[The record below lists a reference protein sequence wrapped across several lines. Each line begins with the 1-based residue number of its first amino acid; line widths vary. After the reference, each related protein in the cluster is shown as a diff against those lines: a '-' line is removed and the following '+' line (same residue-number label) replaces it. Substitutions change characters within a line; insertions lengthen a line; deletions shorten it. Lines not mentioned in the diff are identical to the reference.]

1 VFIPLVAERMRKRV
15 PVATLF
21 LISLNTLLFLA
32 TIPFASDR
40 FWRVWGLVPQLHSP
54 FSANVVTSLF
64 LHIGFFHILL
74 NMWFL
79 WIYGGGVEDACGR
92 VRFLLLYFLSGIV
105 GQSVQAVVGSG
116 EVVVVGSGAAVSGV
130 MGAYLVLFPRYRVLL
145 FVFVLWMMRS
155 AEVPAWCVVGLWG
168 ILQTVYAAAIQ
179 GGVVEVAYA
188 ALLFGGVTGAVL
200 VLFARRLFVVEKIEK
215 RAKDDVSWLL
225 RPTKAR
231 VRRKRRRSGGLLFG
245 VGKEEM
251 EEAQRIVEGRGAPQ
265 EKTEKL
271 QKLVALGAGGAALE
285 VWNSMRQDERRRV
298 DPKTLKF
305 LVREMRERGELEGG
319 REAAQTLLSVVPE
332 GREKAEAFFLLGG
345 VYEEMG
351 DYGAAIREYERAE
364 VSGDER
370 ASVALERV
378 RAKVAPRFLS
388 PLKDGC
394 KYAVVRADTN
404 SSGGQVLVD
413 IVAELTGGQK
423 ADVARRIHVC
433 GGIYAVGVE
442 GETAKALAEELRKLG
457 VPSLVVDVEDVP
469 PPPPPT
475 TTVAAAFLPEGLLW
489 SKQMEEDPALVPW
502 ERIIVINAGVI
513 EHRTA
518 PKREHQAAPD
528 KMRLSRREKVMPQRS
543 LMFAVVDIIL
553 VKPYE
558 RLRIEE
564 KRFSYGL
571 LEARY
576 GTSQRNFGLFLR
588 RGIDLAP
595 DTTVVSRGAR
605 IVARMERAPIE
616 RALIPTDK
624 ILDLQGLWL
633 AAIAYARRMAPTS

>member
-40 FWRVWGLVPQLHSP
+40 FWRLWGLVPQLHSP
-54 FSANVVTSLF
+54 FSVNVVTSLF
-64 LHIGFFHILL
+64 LHTGFFHILL

-79 WIYGGGVEDACGR
+79 WVYGGGVEDACGR

-116 EVVVVGSGAAVSGV
+116 EVVVGSGAAVSGV
-130 MGAYLVLFPRYRVLL
+130 MGAYLVLFPRYRVSL
-145 FVFVLWMMRS
+145 FVFVVWMMRS

-168 ILQTVYAAAIQ
+168 ILQTIYAAAIR

-188 ALLFGGVTGAVL
+188 ALLFGGVAGAVL
-200 VLFARRLFVVEKIEK
+200 VLLARRLFVVEKIEK

-231 VRRKRRRSGGLLFG
+231 VRRKRRRSGRLLFR

-251 EEAQRIVEGRGAPQ
+251 EEAQRIVEERGAPQ

-298 DPKTLKF
+298 APKTLKF

-319 REAAQTLLSVVPE
+319 REAAQILLSVVSE
-332 GREKAEAFFLLGG
+332 GREKAEAFFLLGE

-378 RAKVAPRFLS
+378 RAKVTPRFLS
-388 PLKDGC
+388 PLKDGR

-433 GGIYAVGVE
+433 GGIYAVGVD
-442 GETAKALAEELRKLG
+442 GETAKALADELRKLG